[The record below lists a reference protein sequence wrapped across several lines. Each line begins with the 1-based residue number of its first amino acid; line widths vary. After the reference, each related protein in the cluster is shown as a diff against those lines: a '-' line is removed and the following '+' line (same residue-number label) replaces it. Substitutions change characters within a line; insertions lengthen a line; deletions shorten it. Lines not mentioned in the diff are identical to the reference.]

1 MLRVSGFFV
10 ALAFACLFAADI
22 SITTLDP
29 WTEMQRMGLGVVT
42 PDFTAVSDIGW
53 VLVRTVAF
61 AFCGVALGAVGGFL
75 LSQLFHYGPVRWACA
90 FVRAI
95 HELFWALIFLQ
106 MFGLTPLTGVLAIAL
121 PYAGI
126 CAKVYAET
134 LEEGDQRAVKILA
147 PGTDILSAFLYARLP
162 GVWVHIRNYTSYRF
176 ECGLRSSAVLG
187 FVGLPTL
194 GFYLET
200 AFSEGNYSE
209 AAALMILFYIMIA
222 SLRLWMRP
230 KLIGLYAIVAPFFL
244 GGGFSIEMSNIKRF
258 FTIDIVPAP
267 LRGEALDSM
276 NTWSQFADWVWF
288 ISVDMAV
295 PGIIATVLLTQIALV
310 GTGVLALLMFPLISK
325 KFFGPVGRSIGHGF
339 LVVVRSTPEFILA
352 YIFLQLWGPSMLP
365 AIVALALHNGAIIGH
380 LMGRFSDEVKLRPDR
395 ARGLNLYGF
404 EMLPRIYGQFL
415 AYLFYRWEVIMRE
428 TAILGILGI
437 ATLGF
442 FIDSALSE
450 IRIDRAMFLIVVTA
464 ALNIGIDILSR
475 RIRRHLHLS
484 DEARQLKNPA

>member
-1 MLRVSGFFV
+1 MLRVSGLFV
-10 ALAFACLFAADI
+10 LVAFGCLLIADVQ
-22 SITTLDP
+22 ITTLDP
-29 WTEMQRMGLGVVT
+29 WSEMHRMALGVIT
-42 PDFTAVSDIGW
+42 PDFTAVSGIGW

-61 AFCGVALGAVGGFL
+61 AFCGVALGAVGGFV
-75 LSQLFHYGPVRWACA
+75 LSQFFHVGPVRWVCA
-90 FVRAI
+90 FIRAI

-106 MFGLTPLTGVLAIAL
+106 MFGLTPLTGVLAIGI

-134 LEEGDQRAVKILA
+134 LEEADLRASQVLA
-147 PGTDILSAFLYARLP
+147 SSTDMVSLFFYARLP
-162 GVWVHIRNYTSYRF
+162 TVWVHIRNYTSYRF

-222 SLRLWMRP
+222 SLRYWMRAR
-230 KLIGLYAIVAPFFL
+230 LIGLYALAAPFFL
-244 GGGFSIEMSNIKRF
+244 GGSLDIQMTNIVRF
-258 FTIDIVPAP
+258 FAVDVVPAP
-267 LRGEALDSM
+267 LRGHDL
-276 NTWSQFADWVWF
+276 FAAGVLPELGSWVWMML
-288 ISVDMAV
+288 SDMAL
-295 PGIIATVLLTQIALV
+295 PGIIATLLLTQIALV
-310 GTGVLALLMFPLISK
+310 GTGMLALLMFPMISEV
-325 KFFGPVGRSIGHGF
+325 FLGPFGRSIGHGV
-339 LVVVRSTPEFILA
+339 LVVIRSTPEFILA

-380 LMGRFSDEVKLRPDR
+380 LIGRFSNQVGLRPDHPM
-395 ARGLNLYGF
+395 GINLYAF

-450 IRIDRAMFLIVVTA
+450 IRLDRAIFLIVVTA
-464 ALNIGIDILSR
+464 VLNIGIDILSR
-475 RIRRHLHLS
+475 RIRGRLHLS
-484 DEARQLKNPA
+484 DTAQQLKK